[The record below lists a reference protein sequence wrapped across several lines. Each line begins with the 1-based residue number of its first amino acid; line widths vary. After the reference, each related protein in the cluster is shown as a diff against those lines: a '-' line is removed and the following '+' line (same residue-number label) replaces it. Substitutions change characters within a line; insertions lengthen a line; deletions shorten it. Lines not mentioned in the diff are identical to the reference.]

1 MAIDRLKPQ
10 TPVEGLVEQDEQ
22 GLEIEIENPDS
33 VSIETEDGGMIID
46 FDPEGDKQGAYAG
59 FYENLAEYIDDDVL
73 QSIGSE
79 LCSAFDADNRKR
91 SSEVSSFANKLLPP
105 STNSPISTLTS
116 LRYPSNGAGTIWR

>member
-1 MAIDRLKPQ
+1 LAIDRLQPQ
-10 TPVEGLVEQDEQ
+10 TPIEGLVEQEEQ

-46 FDPEGDKQGAYAG
+46 FDPQGDKQGAYAG

-79 LCSAFDADNRKR
+79 LCSAFDADKESRK
-91 SSEVSSFANKLLPP
+91 E
-105 STNSPISTLTS
+105 
-116 LRYPSNGAGTIWR
+116 W